1 MLILPRLTDDL
12 EIRGEMKRCN
22 SFSPTSHFPH
32 LLLLFVIRP
41 QWVRTIDMRGTQR
54 QGGGGGESKPS
65 CLQHRPHPFNLH
77 FIMVTSAVGPKALT
91 PSLATKAVSSN
102 I

>member
-32 LLLLFVIRP
+32 LLLLLVIGP
-41 QWVRTIDMRGTQR
+41 EWVRTIDMRGTQSP
-54 QGGGGGESKPS
+54 GGSPS
-65 CLQHRPHPFNLH
+65 PRACNTDPIHS
-77 FIMVTSAVGPKALT
+77 IYI
-91 PSLATKAVSSN
+91 SSW
-102 I
+102 